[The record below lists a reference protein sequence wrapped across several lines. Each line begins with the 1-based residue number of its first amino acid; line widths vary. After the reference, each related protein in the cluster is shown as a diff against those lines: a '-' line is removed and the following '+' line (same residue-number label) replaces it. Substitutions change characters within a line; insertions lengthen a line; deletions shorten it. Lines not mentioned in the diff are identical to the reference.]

1 MKSMEK
7 SEKKSKKKIVLS
19 ILASA
24 SRIFLAVFLVLFSI
38 CVIAISLALQPLI
51 SVYSDLKNVENEITT
66 LTKIDIPSKDLTRLD
81 QRLDNIDKSLA
92 SIEDEIGKYDMI
104 KNVPG
109 FEGYYANLQKVKI
122 INQKGRNVLS
132 KTRGSLKIVLKS
144 AGFKV
149 EEG

>member
-92 SIEDEIGKYDMI
+92 SIEDEIGKYH
-104 KNVPG
+104 
-109 FEGYYANLQKVKI
+109 
-122 INQKGRNVLS
+122 
-132 KTRGSLKIVLKS
+132 TRSEK
-144 AGFKV
+144 
-149 EEG
+149 